1 MQRKSHIKRLK
12 AGLGFIF
19 TGNRF
24 NSVHGCLL
32 IACAWV
38 YALLFAAS
46 PLADWGKYGPE
57 PYGTACCI
65 DWRLSNRHATARS
78 YTVALFIFCYILP
91 CCIIVT
97 SYSGILVTVNS
108 SRKHTERHSS
118 RQTHM
123 TSIQTIIVKVRGHK
137 YTTQVQ
143 FLLKDALKGYLL
155 LKCIL

>member
-1 MQRKSHIKRLK
+1 MIIIIVISVN
-12 AGLGFIF
+12 FIF

-24 NSVHGCLL
+24 NSIHGCLL

-38 YALLFAAS
+38 YALLFASS

-65 DWRLSNRHATARS
+65 DWRLSNQHPTARS
-78 YTVALFIFCYILP
+78 YTLALFIFCYILP
-91 CCIIVT
+91 CCIILT

-108 SRKHTERHSS
+108 SRKNMEQHAS

-123 TSIQTIIVKVRGHK
+123 TSIQTVIVKVRSTFSKTHPF
-137 YTTQVQ
+137 
-143 FLLKDALKGYLL
+143 FLFLDVTL
-155 LKCIL
+155 